1 MKQQS
6 LLVSTLLLTISSLL
20 VRTIGMVSMVF
31 LSKYIGSEGLG
42 IYELTMSL
50 YMTALVFSYAGIST
64 SVSRLVA
71 EELGKN
77 KPANVALIMRVAFSI
92 ALTVST
98 IVSLLLFFNAKWL
111 TLHFVHD
118 TTATT
123 ALRFLAISIPF
134 SACSSCFKG
143 YFYATRKTIY
153 PASSDIL
160 EQVIKLI
167 LIMLLIKTYAPYGL
181 SYIYGAVG
189 LGLATGEIISWSYLC
204 SLFILEVRRHSS
216 RYFTSNKPTLTI
228 REVSSSLFSILLP
241 IAMIS
246 YVGYIFLSIENIL
259 IPSGFKQY
267 SEPFSASMSLYGML
281 RGMVLPILF
290 FPSAFLTAFST
301 TLIPEIAKANTLG
314 QNERVKLTCKR
325 VLQLTFILS
334 LLVVTIF
341 LTYGDELGFVIY
353 KSSTLGPLLKSLTI
367 IVPFIYVEVI
377 VDGILKGVNEQ
388 VSCLKYSLVDSV
400 LRIILIYF
408 LLPIKGAHAL
418 IAIMIISCIFTST
431 LSFNRLLHV
440 ISLKFDIMNWLLK
453 PAIAASFACSYSRL
467 IISYCFKYSLGLTT
481 KVFLGI
487 AFSCIIY
494 FPLLLLIHTINHS
507 DLQWIKK
514 HLAFLNSTQTSS

>member
-1 MKQQS
+1 MKQES
-6 LLVSTLLLTISSLL
+6 LLLSTILLTISSLL

-50 YMTALVFSYAGIST
+50 YMTALVFAYAGIST

-77 KPANVALIMRVAFSI
+77 KSGNVSLIMRVAFSI
-92 ALTVST
+92 ALTVSV
-98 IVSLLLFFNAKWL
+98 IVSILLFFNAKWL

-160 EQVIKLI
+160 EQIVKLI
-167 LIMLLIKTYAPYGL
+167 LIIFLIKTYSPYGL
-181 SYIYGAVG
+181 SYTYGAVG
-189 LGLATGEIISWSYLC
+189 LGLATGEVISWSYLC
-204 SLFILEVRRHSS
+204 SLFIIEVRRNAFKHV
-216 RYFTSNKPTLTI
+216 TSTKPTLTI
-228 REVSSSLFSILLP
+228 KEVSKKFLNILLP

-246 YVGYIFLSIENIL
+246 YIGHIFLSVENIL
-259 IPSGFKQY
+259 IPAGFKRY
-267 SEPFSASMSLYGML
+267 NEPFSSSMSLYGMV

-301 TLIPEIAKANTLG
+301 TLIPEIAKSNTLG
-314 QNERVKLTCKR
+314 QHARVKLTCKR

-334 LLVVTIF
+334 LLVVAIF

-353 KSSTLGPLLKSLTI
+353 KSNELGPLLKSLTI
-367 IVPFIYVEVI
+367 IIPFIYAEVI
-377 VDGILKGVNEQ
+377 ADGVLKGVNEQ
-388 VSCLKYSLVDSV
+388 VSCLKYSLLDSA
-400 LRIILIYF
+400 LRIVLIYF

-418 IAIMIISCIFTST
+418 VAIMIISCIFTST

-440 ISLKFDIMNWLLK
+440 IALRFDLTNWLLK
-453 PAIAASFACSYSRL
+453 PAIAAGFACTYSRL
-467 IISYCFKYSLGLTT
+467 IVSYCFKYSLGLTT

-494 FPLLLLIHTINHS
+494 FPLLLLIHAINQS

-514 HLAFLNSTQTSS
+514 HLAFSNLSQTS